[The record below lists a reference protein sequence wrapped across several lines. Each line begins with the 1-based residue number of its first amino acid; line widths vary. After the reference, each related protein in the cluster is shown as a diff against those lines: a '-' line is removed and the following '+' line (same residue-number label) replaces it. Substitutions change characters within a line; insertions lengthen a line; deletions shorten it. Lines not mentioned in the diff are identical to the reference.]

1 MLIDPQKVYCVHA
14 GRHECGVC
22 DAGDPH
28 KSHPAGAAV
37 DGEETWW
44 QSPSLQNG
52 PEFHYVTVTVDLKEV
67 GRKQEWNLHLFES
80 LMHFTIAVSQEW
92 YNIITISCY
101 LLFSHS
107 LHLKMK
113 VTTSVRLLSQ
123 VTGWVN
129 FQPMLRTKFG
139 LHRRDAIK

>member
-28 KSHPAGAAV
+28 KAHPAGAAV

-67 GRKQEWNLHLFES
+67 GNRNGIFLEKN
-80 LMHFTIAVSQEW
+80 
-92 YNIITISCY
+92 
-101 LLFSHS
+101 
-107 LHLKMK
+107 
-113 VTTSVRLLSQ
+113 
-123 VTGWVN
+123 
-129 FQPMLRTKFG
+129 
-139 LHRRDAIK
+139 

>member
-1 MLIDPQKVYCVHA
+1 MLIDPQKVYCVHGA

-28 KSHPAGAAV
+28 KAHPAGAAV

-67 GRKQEWNLHLFES
+67 GRKQEWNLHSFES
-80 LMHFTIAVSQEW
+80 LMHFTMNEV
-92 YNIITISCY
+92 
-101 LLFSHS
+101 HS
-107 LHLKMK
+107 GDRGCEKL
-113 VTTSVRLLSQ
+113 
-123 VTGWVN
+123 
-129 FQPMLRTKFG
+129 
-139 LHRRDAIK
+139 

>member
-1 MLIDPQKVYCVHA
+1 MSTQYFTEPNVDLPKVYCVQA

-28 KSHPAGAAV
+28 KSHPAGAAI

-67 GRKQEWNLHLFES
+67 GRREGGTE
-80 LMHFTIAVSQEW
+80 T
-92 YNIITISCY
+92 
-101 LLFSHS
+101 
-107 LHLKMK
+107 
-113 VTTSVRLLSQ
+113 
-123 VTGWVN
+123 
-129 FQPMLRTKFG
+129 
-139 LHRRDAIK
+139 